1 MVRAVLAFLIGFT
14 FTLGALA
21 TSELISKAYPHDL
34 WIANE
39 GLRNPA
45 GEWCC
50 GKMDCG
56 ILSEK
61 AVTPVPGGYEINGAM
76 YVEAA
81 KTSYPVHE
89 FVPNSEAQPSPDG
102 AYWRCA
108 IGLGDNG
115 LGPGGLRKCFF
126 FPPPNT

>member
-1 MVRAVLAFLIGFT
+1 MIVAHWVLAPL
-14 FTLGALA
+14 LGAFLLPA
-21 TSELISKAYPHDL
+21 HDS
-34 WIANE
+34 WIAE
-39 GLRNPA
+39 GGLRNPA

-56 ILSEK
+56 ILSK
-61 AVTPVPGGYEINGAM
+61 DAVTPVEGGYSVNGWM

-81 KTSYPVHE
+81 KKSYPVHE

-102 AYWRCA
+102 AFWRCA
-108 IGLGDNG
+108 IALEGDT
-115 LGPGGLRKCFF
+115 PGGLRRCFF